1 MKNKDDIFKATLE
14 KLNGTRGVAVYG
26 EEEVKKVLNA
36 FIDAIRDALISGE
49 SIRFSALGTLDVFD
63 CKERFGRNPQ
73 TGETIRLK
81 PHRAVKFRMCK
92 AIKEALKK

>member
-1 MKNKDDIFKATLE
+1 MKNKDDILKGTLE
-14 KLNGTRGVAVYG
+14 KLNEKGGVAVYG
-26 EEEVKKVLNA
+26 NEEVKKVLDA

-49 SIRFSALGTLDVFD
+49 SIRFAALGTLDVFD

-92 AIKEALKK
+92 AIKDALKK

>member
-1 MKNKDDIFKATLE
+1 MKNKDDILKGTLE
-14 KLNGTRGVAVYG
+14 KLNGKGVTVYDR
-26 EEEVKKVLNA
+26 EEVKKILNA
-36 FIDAIRDALISGE
+36 FIGTIHDALISGE

-63 CKERFGRNPQ
+63 CKGRFGRNPQ

>member
-1 MKNKDDIFKATLE
+1 MKNKDDILKRTLE
-14 KLNGTRGVAVYG
+14 KLNGKGGVAVYG
-26 EEEVKKVLNA
+26 NAEVKKVLDA
-36 FIDAIRDALISGE
+36 SIDAIRDTLLSGE

-92 AIKEALKK
+92 AIKDALKK

>member
-1 MKNKDDIFKATLE
+1 MKNKEDILKGTLE
-14 KLNGTRGVAVYG
+14 KLNGKGVSVYDK
-26 EEEVKKVLNA
+26 EEVKKVLNA
-36 FIDAIRDALISGE
+36 IIDTIRDTLVRGE
-49 SIRFSALGTLDVFD
+49 DVRFAALGTLDVFD

-92 AIKEALKK
+92 AIKDALRK